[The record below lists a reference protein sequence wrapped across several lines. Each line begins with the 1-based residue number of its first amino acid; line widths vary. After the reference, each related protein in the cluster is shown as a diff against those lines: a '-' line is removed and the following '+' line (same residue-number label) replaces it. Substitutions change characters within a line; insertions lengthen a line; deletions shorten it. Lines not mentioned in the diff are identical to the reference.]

1 MKKMNWFL
9 VVIMLFGA
17 CFAAC
22 TDDDNGGSW
31 DGESVTVDCDP
42 YDAWSYFSFKEGKTV
57 KTLKVKSMEGA
68 VTGVYYGDL
77 SSKYSYK
84 EYRFFVDGD

>member
-9 VVIMLFGA
+9 VVIMLFSA

-22 TDDDNGGSW
+22 TDDDDNGGSW

-42 YDAWSYFSFKEGKTV
+42 YDAWSYFSFKEGK
-57 KTLKVKSMEGA
+57 
-68 VTGVYYGDL
+68 
-77 SSKYSYK
+77 
-84 EYRFFVDGD
+84 R

>member
-17 CFAAC
+17 CFVAC
-22 TDDDNGGSW
+22 TDDDDNGGSW

-42 YDAWSYFSFKEGKTV
+42 YDAWSYFSFQRGEDGENV
-57 KTLKVKSMEGA
+57 ESEE
-68 VTGVYYGDL
+68 YGRGCDGSVL
-77 SSKYSYK
+77 R
-84 EYRFFVDGD
+84 RFEF